1 VPVWLA
7 FHGGYTLSS
16 RMLETTAPNLRNV
29 AVWIFDLDN
38 TLYPVGCDLGT
49 QLGRR
54 MREFVAQYLDL
65 PQDQAHVVQKRYFH
79 EHGTTL
85 RGMMLE
91 HDLEPADYLDYVHD
105 LDLSGIPMDD
115 RLGQALEALPGRKVI
130 YTNAT
135 TKHAQRVV
143 RHLGIEHH
151 FDGFF
156 DIIDAGFVPKP
167 NVQPYDVVL
176 ARHDID
182 PTRAVMVEDI
192 AQNLMPAAGLGM
204 ATVWVRGGRDLTLAA
219 DQMHHVHHVTDD
231 LPGWLL
237 DLPGQS

>member
-1 VPVWLA
+1 MPES
-7 FHGGYTLSS
+7 TD
-16 RMLETTAPNLRNV
+16 PNLRDI

-38 TLYPVGCDLGT
+38 TLYPAGCGLGA

-54 MREFVAQYLDL
+54 MGEFVAKYLDL
-65 PQDQAHVVQKRYFH
+65 PLDQARVVQKRYFH
-79 EHGTTL
+79 DHGTTL

-91 HDLEPADYLDYVHD
+91 HDLEPREYLDYVHD

-115 RLGQALEALPGRKVI
+115 RLGPALDALPGRKLVF
-130 YTNAT
+130 TNAT

-143 RHLGIEHH
+143 RHLGIDHH

-156 DIIDAGFVPKP
+156 DIVDAGFVPKP
-167 NVQPYDVVL
+167 NQQPYDVVL

-219 DQMHHVHHVTDD
+219 DQIRHVHHIADD

-237 DLPGQS
+237 GIVGGNMGT